1 MTEAG
6 VSGGGGGGAVDHI
19 VGRAAGQG
27 LVFVVVDMVM
37 VGRPAVIG

>member
-6 VSGGGGGGAVDHI
+6 VSGGRRGGAVDHI

-27 LVFVVVDMVM
+27 LVFVVEDMVI
-37 VGRPAVIG
+37 VGRPAAVG